1 MEQLKK
7 KVLEDFKKLDR
18 CTDSDVMDIADKHKI
33 TYKLAIKIIAQET
46 FKNTKCG
53 TCKRIESRIGN
64 SLQFP
69 CMRCVHGVTL
79 KDYYEEAPTI
89 DQIAPNK
96 PQTGEEVEILDKLL
110 KIDLNSQIERD
121 KAMREYGNV
130 KDMYFGTNNEGEDMS
145 ISISHECLYVCTYQ
159 SNGWV
164 RENIYY
170 YDDNITEEYFKGKW
184 K

>member
-7 KVLEDFKKLDR
+7 KVLEDFKKLDK
-18 CTDSDVMDIADKHKI
+18 CTDSDIIDIADKHKI
-33 TYKLAIKIIAQET
+33 TYKLAIRMIAQEM

-53 TCKRIESRIGN
+53 KCDEIESRIGN
-64 SLQFP
+64 SLIMP
-69 CMRCVHGVTL
+69 CMRCVHAVTL
-79 KDYYEEAPTI
+79 HDYFKEAPAIAFT
-89 DQIAPNK
+89 APNK
-96 PQTGEEVEILDKLL
+96 PQTDEEVEILDKLL

-121 KAMREYGNV
+121 RVMREYGNV
-130 KDMYFGTNNEGEDMS
+130 KDMYFGINTDGENMS

-164 RENIYY
+164 RENAYY
-170 YDDNITEEYFKGKW
+170 YQDDMTEEYFKGKW